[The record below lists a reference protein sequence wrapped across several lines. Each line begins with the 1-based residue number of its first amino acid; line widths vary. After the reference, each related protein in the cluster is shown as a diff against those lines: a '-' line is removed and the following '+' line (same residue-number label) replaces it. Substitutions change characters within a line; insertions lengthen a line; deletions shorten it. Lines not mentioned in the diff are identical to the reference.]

1 MAELTIKHETKHI
14 RNAPHAFS
22 MGLAEG
28 LGKGLGYAVAFGLLL
43 WVIDHFNDD
52 PAPKDAPASEQSN
65 NPHRS

>member
-14 RNAPHAFS
+14 RNAPHAFA

-43 WVIDHFNDD
+43 WAVAHFNEDTP
-52 PAPKDAPASEQSN
+52 PAELPASEQS
-65 NPHRS
+65 S